1 MIPKMTPD
9 EKAQCEKARKQ
20 ANIRL
25 AAMRMELTRQIRK
38 ISMSAVR
45 NREQLSLQRDGLND
59 IKGLPAHVTL
69 EGHTLLLDYELLT
82 RFIRKLKGR
91 QYKVKIEGRAGGYA
105 LVIDHYRG
113 YNSGRVE
120 LIGLPSYQAGVLL
133 ELPTIDLSN

>member
-9 EKAQCEKARKQ
+9 EKAQSEKARKQ
-20 ANIRL
+20 ANVRL

-59 IKGLPAHVTL
+59 IKGLPAYVTV
-69 EGHTLLLDYELLT
+69 EGYTLLLDYELLT

-91 QYKVKIEGRAGGYA
+91 QYKVKIEGRAGDYA